1 MRYLISENRL
11 NNVIEKYLE
20 ENFGDLNWTNAY
32 DENGNETDCAAIFY
46 RGDFDD
52 DQTVFRYYDKC
63 WWYAQD
69 SNLSQ
74 LMYEKSPLL
83 AFDYSQDYDLL
94 TGFFND
100 LWKPVFI
107 DWFFKKYRFPINFIS
122 K

>member
-1 MRYLISENRL
+1 MRYLISENRF

-20 ENFGDLNWTNAY
+20 ENFSDLNRTNAHGY
-32 DENGNETDCAAIFY
+32 GNESDCAAIFY

-52 DQTVFRYYDKC
+52 DQTVFRHYDKC
-63 WWYAQD
+63 WWDAQD
-69 SNLSQ
+69 SNLSKI
-74 LMYEKSPLL
+74 MWEKSPLL
-83 AFDYSQDYDLL
+83 TFDNSQDYDSL

-107 DWFFKKYRFPINFIS
+107 DWFFKKYRLPINFIS